1 MSGSLFHWS
10 KKGGVQKLATDF
22 KGPADFCVVPNK
34 KGYLAAVPDLV
45 KGEIRLVQL
54 GYK

>member
-1 MSGSLFHWS
+1 M
-10 KKGGVQKLATDF
+10 QKLADGF
-22 KGPADFCVVPNK
+22 KGPADICVVPNK
-34 KGYLAAVPDLV
+34 EGYLVAVPDLV